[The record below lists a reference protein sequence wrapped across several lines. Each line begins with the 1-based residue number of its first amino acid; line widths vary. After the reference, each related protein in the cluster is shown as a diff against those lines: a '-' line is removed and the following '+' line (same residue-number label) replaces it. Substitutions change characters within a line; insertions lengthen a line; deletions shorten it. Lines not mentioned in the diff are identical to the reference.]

1 MLSLELDDSFAAYL
15 RQSMSQGLGDK
26 IKAFAEGIKEHGL
39 LSHIAS
45 HALSDGSAAARE
57 LLFNQ
62 KQLLKVAEQYLR
74 EKPWIT
80 YFAAT
85 KHIFFLRSKGITTA
99 SFKEFR
105 DKEYAD
111 EVEKYAETI
120 AVTAEKQLDSETQE
134 FLHELIMLQQ
144 VEPLLDQA
152 MAGLGMLSDIPYEER
167 HSIFYPTKES
177 QSLVKALFNTDGA
190 RDMRKLGFSI
200 SSQFIK
206 AAAKA
211 LRQRPEDWALAP
223 NETIGYLQEL
233 KARRRFLR
241 IHISKYDFLINS
253 PSLLSK

>member
-1 MLSLELDDSFAAYL
+1 MLSIELDDSFAAYL
-15 RQSMSQGLGDK
+15 RQSMSQGIGEK
-26 IKAFAEGIKEHGL
+26 IKAFAEGVKERGL
-39 LSHIAS
+39 FSQIAS
-45 HALSDGSAAARE
+45 HAFNDGSEAARE

-74 EKPWIT
+74 EKPWIA

-111 EVEKYAETI
+111 EVEKYAESI
-120 AVTAEKQLDSETQE
+120 AVTAEKQLDSATQE
-134 FLHELIMLQQ
+134 FLHELITLQQ

-152 MAGLGMLSDIPYEER
+152 IAGLGMMSDIPYEER
-167 HSIFYPTKES
+167 HLILYPTKES

-200 SSQFIK
+200 SSQFIT

-211 LRQRPEDWALAP
+211 LKQRPEDWALAP
-223 NETIGYLQEL
+223 DETIGYLQQL
-233 KARRRFLR
+233 KARRPLLEDTFLQ
-241 IHISKYDFLINS
+241 
-253 PSLLSK
+253 